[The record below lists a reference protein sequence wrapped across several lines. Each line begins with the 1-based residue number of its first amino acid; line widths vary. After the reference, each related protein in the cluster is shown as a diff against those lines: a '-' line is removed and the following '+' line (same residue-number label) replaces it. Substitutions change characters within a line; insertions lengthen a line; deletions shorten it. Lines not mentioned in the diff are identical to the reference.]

1 MKKIVFF
8 MIFLCNISLI
18 YPQLNSSFKVIQG
31 RNTLDEKGMLLDI
44 NRASKADMLKVSI
57 SKGYVDKIIE
67 YRDITGGFKNLKD
80 MRRISG
86 IGKKTFER
94 LKVFFKI
101 SSNITLKN
109 FNINSA
115 NLKVL
120 KYYGFNKKEIKK
132 IEIFRKKQKIRNNN
146 QFKKIISKEKYK
158 ELKDIVSF

>member
-44 NRASKADMLKVSI
+44 NRASKADMLKVGI
-57 SKGYVDKIIE
+57 SKGYVDKIID
-67 YRDITGGFKNLKD
+67 YRDITGGFINIKD

-101 SSNITLKN
+101 SSNIILKN
-109 FNINSA
+109 VNINSA
-115 NLKVL
+115 NSKVL

-146 QFKKIISKEKYK
+146 QLKKIISKEKYK

>member
-44 NRASKADMLKVSI
+44 NRASKADMLKVGI
-57 SKGYVDKIIE
+57 SKGYVDKIID
-67 YRDITGGFKNLKD
+67 YRDITGGFINIKD

-101 SSNITLKN
+101 SSNITLKKL
-109 FNINSA
+109 NINST
-115 NLKVL
+115 NSKVL
-120 KYYGFNKKEIKK
+120 KH
-132 IEIFRKKQKIRNNN
+132 
-146 QFKKIISKEKYK
+146 
-158 ELKDIVSF
+158 